1 LAALHL
7 GESQKAFCKVL
18 SRKRAKTV
26 ICLQFGRLI
35 RTATDRGV
43 VAVFDR
49 RLHTKTYGQ
58 TFLKSLPE
66 CAVRRGPRAELER
79 AVAEWM
85 NQPRQT

>member
-1 LAALHL
+1 
-7 GESQKAFCKVL
+7 
-18 SRKRAKTV
+18 
-26 ICLQFGRLI
+26 
-35 RTATDRGV
+35 V